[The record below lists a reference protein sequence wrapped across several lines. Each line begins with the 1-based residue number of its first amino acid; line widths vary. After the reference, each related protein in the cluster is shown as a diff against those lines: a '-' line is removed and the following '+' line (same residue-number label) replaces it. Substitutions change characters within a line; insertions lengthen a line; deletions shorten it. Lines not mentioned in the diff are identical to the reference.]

1 MDQYRESTRGSGMKS
16 FTKAGVAVGTALLL
30 AACSSGGSGGSGGS
44 GDTAASS
51 PSDRFSTALPAPTR
65 TPTPTPTPTPY
76 GPVLAGFVNP
86 VGTALGKINPATD
99 LPTFTAALQEAA
111 TTANSASSG
120 LGLSETPVTVGTTKR
135 QLVTALS
142 QLATDLTKLRSDIKS
157 KAYCT
162 TGSAFAQLGLSEGLK
177 AIPPAL
183 AEMTA
188 AGYTTVFTAP
198 QPPAQQT
205 RSQENDTFVTK
216 GRLRGKGELNVDNTG
231 GTTDSVVSLSQNG
244 KAVHSLYVG
253 KGKKASIEG
262 VEDGTYDIFF
272 SDGVDW
278 DPTLKM
284 FTQGCSYT
292 KFDESMAFETDRTTY
307 SVWSI
312 TLTAKVGGNAKT
324 SDVDEENFPQP

>member
-1 MDQYRESTRGSGMKS
+1 MDQYLESPRGSGMKS

-30 AACSSGGSGGSGGS
+30 AACSSGGSKGSGE
-44 GDTAASS
+44 TAASS
-51 PSDRFSTALPAPTR
+51 PSDRFTTALPAP

-99 LPTFTAALQEAA
+99 LPTFTASLQEAA
-111 TTANSASSG
+111 TAANSASSG

-142 QLATDLTKLRSDIKS
+142 QLATDLTKLRTDIKAKS
-157 KAYCT
+157 FCT

-177 AIPPAL
+177 AVPAAL

-188 AGYTTVFTAP
+188 AGYTTVFAAP
-198 QPPAQQT
+198 QTPAQQT

-231 GTTDSVVSLSQNG
+231 GSTDSVVSLSQNG

-284 FTQGCSYT
+284 FTQNCSYT
-292 KFDESMAFETDRTTY
+292 KFDDTMAFETDRTTY